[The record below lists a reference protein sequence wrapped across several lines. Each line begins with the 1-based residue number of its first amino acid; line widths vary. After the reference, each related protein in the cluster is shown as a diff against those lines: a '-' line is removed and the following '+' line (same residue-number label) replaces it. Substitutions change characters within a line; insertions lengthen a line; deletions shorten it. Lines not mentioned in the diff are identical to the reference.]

1 MANIMALTMQF
12 APQIAHCAL
21 MTTVSAVHSLA
32 TSESKT
38 FYLMDNN
45 ISLVECLALPP
56 IQKKVSAI
64 DAVEI
69 EEVDFDMTGN
79 ETIASHEDQTE
90 EAMDMDVFQQR
101 SL

>member
-1 MANIMALTMQF
+1 
-12 APQIAHCAL
+12 
-21 MTTVSAVHSLA
+21 
-32 TSESKT
+32 
-38 FYLMDNN
+38 MDNN
-45 ISLVECLALPP
+45 ISLVECLALPA

-101 SL
+101 SLWFQVLFNFNLGRIWTIFERHHQYLYLLINP